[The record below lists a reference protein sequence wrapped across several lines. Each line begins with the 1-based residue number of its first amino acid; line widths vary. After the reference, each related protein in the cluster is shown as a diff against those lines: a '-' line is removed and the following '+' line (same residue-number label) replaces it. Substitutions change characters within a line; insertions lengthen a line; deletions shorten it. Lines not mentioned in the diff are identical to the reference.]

1 MSDGTGTHNKNYPKA
16 TINMSYKEM
25 IIAVVGQFR
34 KYTHNTMIGVITSL
48 AFLTETLN

>member
-1 MSDGTGTHNKNYPKA
+1 MGQALITKNYPKA

-25 IIAVVGQFR
+25 IIAVVGQFG